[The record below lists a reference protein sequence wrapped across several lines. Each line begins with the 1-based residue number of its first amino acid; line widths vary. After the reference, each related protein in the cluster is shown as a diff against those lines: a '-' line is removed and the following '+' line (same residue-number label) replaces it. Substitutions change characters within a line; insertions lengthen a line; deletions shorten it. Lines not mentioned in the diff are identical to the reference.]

1 MPLKNVAQELVERL
15 FAGVGQP
22 LRVDADEVITR
33 EGEPQHRLY
42 FIRSGFVVGTKTR
55 DDGVTEDQIMRA
67 GTGDL
72 IGVLSF
78 FGGTQRA
85 AMTVTAIVPT
95 DLLYIER
102 DWQMPDADASIERQM
117 MPSVIAELTR
127 RHQTVLQLL
136 HAQQEAHERIRQL
149 ERTSALGSL
158 AAGVAHELNNAITVI
173 ARGTEWLGKSLGDKL
188 QIDDTMKMIF
198 QRGIEHGRAV
208 SSAEVRQRTAEL
220 KARYKLHY
228 ADARRLAQ
236 TGLDPS
242 QLTALFPLG
251 ESIGRIIEVWE
262 IGATLA
268 DMQIAAHQAE
278 HVVASMRDLGGRRGQ
293 HNEQVDVNGSIEIAL
308 KILRNALKGIAVNLH
323 LGQLPM
329 LAANRGELVQIWTN
343 LLRNAADAL
352 HGAPEVSSP
361 QITITTAAA
370 EREIVVEVADNGPGI
385 PEAIAR
391 RIFEPSFTTKK
402 SGLSFGLGLGL
413 GIVQNLV
420 TEYGGQI
427 ELLDSDTSQA
437 SGATFRVTLPLG
449 ALPCPSP

>member
-1 MPLKNVAQELVERL
+1 
-15 FAGVGQP
+15 
-22 LRVDADEVITR
+22 
-33 EGEPQHRLY
+33 
-42 FIRSGFVVGTKTR
+42 
-55 DDGVTEDQIMRA
+55 
-67 GTGDL
+67 
-72 IGVLSF
+72 
-78 FGGTQRA
+78 
-85 AMTVTAIVPT
+85 
-95 DLLYIER
+95 
-102 DWQMPDADASIERQM
+102 M
-117 MPSVIAELTR
+117 MPSVIAELSR
-127 RHQTVLQLL
+127 RHQTVLELL

-173 ARGTEWLGKSLGDKL
+173 ARGTEWLGRALGDKL
-188 QIDDTMKMIF
+188 QIDATMKMIYE
-198 QRGIEHGRAV
+198 RGVQHGRAV
-208 SSAEVRQRTAEL
+208 SSAEVRQRTADL

-236 TGLDPS
+236 TGLDPA
-242 QLTALFPLG
+242 QLTSLFPLS

-293 HNEQVDVNGSIEIAL
+293 HNEQVDINGSIEIAL

-323 LGQLPM
+323 FGQLPM

-352 HGAPEVSSP
+352 HGAERPSEAGP
-361 QITITTAAA
+361 PTINITTTTVD
-370 EREIVVEVADNGPGI
+370 REIVVEVADNGPGI

-427 ELLDSDTSQA
+427 ELLDSDTTHA
-437 SGATFRVTLPLG
+437 PGATFRVTLPLG
-449 ALPCPSP
+449 ASSCPSP

>member
-1 MPLKNVAQELVERL
+1 MPLKNVAQDLVERL
-15 FAGVGQP
+15 FTGVGKP
-22 LRVDADEVITR
+22 LRVDADEVLTR
-33 EGEPQHRLY
+33 EGELQQRLY
-42 FIRSGFVVGTKTR
+42 YIRSGFVVGTKTR
-55 DDGVTEDQIMRA
+55 ADSGAEDQVMRA

-78 FGGTQRA
+78 FGGTERA

-102 DWQMPDADASIERQM
+102 DWPMPDDGASIERQL
-117 MPSVIAELTR
+117 MPAVISELTR
-127 RHQTVLQLL
+127 RHQIVVELL

-173 ARGTEWLGKSLGDKL
+173 ARGTEWLGNALGDKL
-188 QIDDTMKMIF
+188 HIDATMKMIF
-198 QRGIEHGRAV
+198 ERGVEHGRGV

-220 KARYKLHY
+220 KARYKLPY

-236 TGLDPS
+236 TGLDPA
-242 QLTALFPLG
+242 QLQPLFPLS

-293 HNEQVDVNGSIEIAL
+293 HNEQVDVNGSVEIAL
-308 KILRNALKGIAVNLH
+308 KILRNALKGIAINMNF
-323 LGQLPM
+323 GELPL

-352 HGAPEVSSP
+352 HDAGRSTDAPPP
-361 QITITTAAA
+361 QITITTDTCDH
-370 EREIVVEVADNGPGI
+370 EIVVEVADNGPGI
-385 PEAIAR
+385 PEAIAK

-427 ELLDSDTSQA
+427 ELLDSDTTQSP
-437 SGATFRVTLPLG
+437 GATFRVTLPLG
-449 ALPCPSP
+449 A